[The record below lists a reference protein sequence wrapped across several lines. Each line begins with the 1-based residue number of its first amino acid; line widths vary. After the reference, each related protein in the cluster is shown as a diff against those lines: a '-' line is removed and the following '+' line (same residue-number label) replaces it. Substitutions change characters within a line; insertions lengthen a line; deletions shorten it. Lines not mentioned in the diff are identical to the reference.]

1 MKINNFV
8 KLIIALV
15 VPQIFAI
22 LGSIFTQS
30 SIGSWYSLIE
40 KPVFNPPNWI
50 FAPVWTTLYILMGVA
65 AYLVWK
71 KGLKKKEQRFV
82 ILIFIFQLCLNL
94 FWSYLFFFLKN
105 PGIAFTE
112 IISLWFAI
120 LATIIAFYQF
130 NKWSAYLLLPYI
142 LWVSFAA
149 VLNFNIWQ
157 LNGGNMYS
165 LSENYLRQQQQV
177 EPVLDDKY
185 IIMDANGNVIT
196 QLLDR
201 TELEED

>member
-71 KGLKKKEQRFV
+71 KDLKKKEQRFV

-165 LSENYLRQQQQV
+165 LSENYLNQQQV
-177 EPVLDDKY
+177 EPVLDDQIK
-185 IIMDANGNVIT
+185 IMDANGNDIN
-196 QLLDR
+196 QFLDR
-201 TELEED
+201 YEED